1 VVKATFRKLDLNQSP
16 SPPPVENSQ
25 HFHMRQNAAP
35 GSDMADRPQ
44 TFDGLEAPRTVSL
57 EELVTNHIEQVLAAH
72 AGNISAAARAL
83 RLDRRTLQRRLR
95 KLASARAPAQ

>member
-1 VVKATFRKLDLNQSP
+1 MPHLDP
-16 SPPPVENSQ
+16 
-25 HFHMRQNAAP
+25 
-35 GSDMADRPQ
+35 DMADRPQ
-44 TFDGLEAPRTVSL
+44 TFDVLEAPRTVSL

-95 KLASARAPAQ
+95 KLASARALAQ